1 MAEAISTDEE
11 KVGELCCQL
20 PQRDPEPANLPAA
33 LSAHRQ
39 LRMPEAVGA
48 SAVSR

>member
-20 PQRDPEPANLPAA
+20 TRRDPEPASLTAA
-33 LSAHRQ
+33 LSEH
-39 LRMPEAVGA
+39 LRMLEAVVA
-48 SAVSR
+48 SAVPR